1 MAETREARIYRQR
14 WWTLATISATILVI
28 VLDATVMNVALPTI
42 QRELSATN
50 SQLLWMVN
58 AYALMFGALMLT
70 TGALGD
76 RFGRA
81 KLLQTGL
88 AVFGLSSIGAYLAGS
103 ATTLIIWRVFMGAGA
118 AMILPTTLAIITNV
132 FPAKERGKAIGI
144 WAGLN
149 AIGIA
154 LGPIIGGALVQ
165 NFNWNS
171 IFLINIPVAV
181 IALILG
187 WFLIPD
193 SRDSNPRKLDIVGNI
208 LSLAGLSAL
217 IYGLINGGSKGW
229 TNPQVLGPLIGSVV
243 IILIFVLWER
253 RVAQPLLEISFFRNA
268 RFSAGIGVLVIMG
281 LGLNGFQYVGTYYMQ
296 FVQGYNALG
305 TGLRYLPLAI
315 GMLLGAVTADRLVK
329 RLGTKWVMVLGFV
342 GTAIMFIFISRLR
355 IDTPF
360 WQFGTEL
367 FFSAVFLGYIV
378 APVTDAIMGALPK
391 AKAGIGSA
399 MNSVFRMIAGAIGVA
414 AMGAIVGSIYTS
426 NFAKSAAAIP
436 ELPAALSQKAGDS
449 IGAAVGIA
457 GSGQLPPAV
466 ANALAQTAKQSFMDG
481 WQTMAI
487 IVCII
492 FVVGAIVVF
501 KFMPARHKPV
511 PVEIEGVRC
520 PVCGSE
526 MTIRTAKKGPNTGR
540 RFYVCNKY
548 PNCKGK
554 VPESGF

>member
-1 MAETREARIYRQR
+1 MIEAREARIYRRR
-14 WWTLATISATILVI
+14 WWTLATISVSILVI
-28 VLDATVMNVALPTI
+28 VLDATIMNVALPTI

-217 IYGLINGGSKGW
+217 IYGLINGGSRGW

-253 RVAQPLLEISFFRNA
+253 RVSQPLLEIALFRNA
-268 RFSAGIGVLVIMG
+268 RFSAGIGVLIIMG
-281 LGLNGFQYVGTYYMQ
+281 LGLNGFQYVLTFYMQ
-296 FVQGYNALG
+296 FVKGYNALG

-315 GMLLGAVTADRLVK
+315 GILLGAVAADSAVK
-329 RLGTKWVMVLGFV
+329 RLGTKWVMLVGSV
-342 GTAIMFIFISRLR
+342 GTAIVYVFISRFT
-355 IDTPF
+355 IVSPF
-360 WQFGTEL
+360 WQLGTEL
-367 FFSAVFLGYIV
+367 FLSALFLGYV
-378 APVTDAIMGALPK
+378 LAPCMDAIMGALPK
-391 AKAGIGSA
+391 AKAGTGSA
-399 MNSVFRMIAGAIGVA
+399 VSTVFRIIAGAIGVA
-414 AMGAIVGSIYTS
+414 VLGAILSSIYAS
-426 NFAKSAAAIP
+426 NFLKSAAAIP
-436 ELPAALSQKAGDS
+436 GLPEALAKKASDS
-449 IGAAVGIA
+449 VGAAVGIA
-457 GSGQLPPAV
+457 GSGQLPPAL
-466 ANALAQTAKQSFMDG
+466 ANALAQTARQSFMDG

-487 IVCII
+487 ISCVI
-492 FVVGAIVVF
+492 FIVGAIVVF
-501 KFMPARHKPV
+501 RFMPARHEPV
-511 PVEIEGVRC
+511 PQE
-520 PVCGSE
+520 
-526 MTIRTAKKGPNTGR
+526 
-540 RFYVCNKY
+540 
-548 PNCKGK
+548 
-554 VPESGF
+554 

>member
-1 MAETREARIYRQR
+1 MAETREARIYRRR
-14 WWTLATISATILVI
+14 WWTLATIAVTILVV

-58 AYALMFGALMLT
+58 AYTLMFGALMLT

-81 KLLQTGL
+81 KILQAGV

-103 ATTLIIWRVFMGAGA
+103 ATTLIIWRIFMGTGA
-118 AMILPTTLAIITNV
+118 AMIIPATLAIVTNI
-132 FPAKERGKAIGI
+132 FPEKERGKAIGI
-144 WAGLN
+144 WIGLN
-149 AIGIA
+149 SVGIA

-165 NFNWNS
+165 HFNWNS

-193 SRDSNPRKLDIVGNI
+193 SRDRTPRKLDIVGNI

-217 IYGLINGGSKGW
+217 MYGLINGGSKGW

-253 RVAQPLLEISFFRNA
+253 RVTQPLLEIGFFRNA
-268 RFSAGIGVLVIMG
+268 RFSAGIGLLVIIG
-281 LGLNGFQYVGTYYMQ
+281 LGLNGFQYVLTYYMQ
-296 FVQGYNALG
+296 FVKGYNALG

-315 GMLLGAVTADRLVK
+315 GMLLGAVTADMLVK

-342 GTAIMFIFISRLR
+342 GTTIMFVFISRFR
-355 IDTPF
+355 IDSPF
-360 WQFGTEL
+360 LELGMEL
-367 FFSAVFLGYIV
+367 FFFSVFLGYV
-378 APVTDAIMGALPK
+378 MAPVADVIIGALPK

-399 MNSVFRMIAGAIGVA
+399 TLTVFRMVAGAIGVA
-414 AMGAIVGSIYTS
+414 ALGAIIGSIYTS
-426 NFAKSAAAIP
+426 NFVKSAASISG
-436 ELPAALSQKAGDS
+436 LPAALSQKAGDS
-449 IGAAVGIA
+449 IGMALGIA
-457 GSGQLPPAV
+457 KSGQLSPAV
-466 ANALAQTAKQSFMDG
+466 ASSLAQTARQSFMDG

-487 IVCII
+487 ICCVI
-492 FVVGAIVVF
+492 FVVGVIVVL
-501 KFMPARHKPV
+501 KFMPARHEPV
-511 PVEIEGVRC
+511 PAEIEGV
-520 PVCGSE
+520 
-526 MTIRTAKKGPNTGR
+526 K
-540 RFYVCNKY
+540 
-548 PNCKGK
+548 
-554 VPESGF
+554 